1 MREVYFMD
9 TSILVNILQ
18 IPGMSQCQERV
29 MEDLKDY
36 ISRRAVLILPLATI
50 IETGNHIAH
59 ISNGD
64 IRLKCAKKMATF
76 LQKTVAGEAPWT
88 YNKNELGA
96 EELLHIASAFPEA
109 ALQLGMGT
117 GDLAILEAYRKY
129 KREYGRFIQVSI
141 WSLDKHLKAYEE

>member
-18 IPGMSQCQERV
+18 IPGMSQCQGRV

-36 ISRRAVLILPLATI
+36 ISRKAVLILPLATI

-88 YNKNELGA
+88 YNKNELVQRTRNNWTRSTQD
-96 EELLHIASAFPEA
+96 EFSAARRRNE
-109 ALQLGMGT
+109 
-117 GDLAILEAYRKY
+117 
-129 KREYGRFIQVSI
+129 S
-141 WSLDKHLKAYEE
+141 

>member
-1 MREVYFMD
+1 MTTTQQMEIQTSNSPRYF
-9 TSILVNILQ
+9 VH
-18 IPGMSQCQERV
+18 
-29 MEDLKDY
+29 
-36 ISRRAVLILPLATI
+36 AV
-50 IETGNHIAH
+50 
-59 ISNGD
+59 
-64 IRLKCAKKMATF
+64 
-76 LQKTVAGEAPWT
+76 
-88 YNKNELGA
+88 LGA